1 MSESTTSGPRSVSC
15 TILAYNEEESLEQAV
30 LDVHGALALLGRP
43 FEVLI
48 VDDGSTDRT
57 PEIGMALEAR
67 FEEVSLLRHGR
78 NLGPGSAIL
87 TGIRNARCDNIC
99 FHPADQQVDFREVA
113 AMVPLLDD
121 ADIVVVSRSHRPGYT
136 PMRQVTSQVYITL
149 ARLLFGLDGFQDFNF
164 IYLFRRELFD
174 GMPIDSDGVFL
185 CTEILVRAIRRGA
198 RVAHAEAECLPRVA
212 GTSKVYRPR
221 VIAKTLREMLAFWLR
236 TRRAT

>member
-1 MSESTTSGPRSVSC
+1 MARSVSC

-30 LDVHGALALLGRP
+30 LDVHAALTELGRE

-57 PEIGMALEAR
+57 AEIGVALEER

-99 FHPADQQVDFREVA
+99 FHPADQQVDFRAVA

-121 ADIVVVSRSHRPGYT
+121 ADIVVVSRSHRPGYSR
-136 PMRQVTSQVYITL
+136 MRQLTSQVYIL
-149 ARLLFGLDGFQDFNF
+149 MARQLFGLEGFQDFNF

-174 GMPIDSDGVFL
+174 GMEIDSDGVFL

-212 GTSKVYRPR
+212 GTSKVYKPR
-221 VIAKTLREMLAFWLR
+221 VIAKTLREMLGFWLR
-236 TRRAT
+236 TRRAV

>member
-1 MSESTTSGPRSVSC
+1 MSC

-30 LDVHGALALLGRP
+30 VDVHGALVALGRP
-43 FEVLI
+43 FEVI
-48 VDDGSTDRT
+48 VVDDGSTDRT
-57 PEIGMALEAR
+57 AAIGEALEAR
-67 FEEVSLLRHGR
+67 FPEVRLLRHGR

-113 AMVPLLDD
+113 AMVPLLDE

-136 PMRQVTSQVYITL
+136 RMRQLTSQVYILL
-149 ARLLFGLDGFQDFNF
+149 ARQLFGLEGFQDFNF

-198 RVAHAEAECLPRVA
+198 RVAHAEAECLPRAA

-221 VIAKTLREMLAFWLR
+221 VIAKTLREMLGFWLR
-236 TRRAT
+236 TRRAA